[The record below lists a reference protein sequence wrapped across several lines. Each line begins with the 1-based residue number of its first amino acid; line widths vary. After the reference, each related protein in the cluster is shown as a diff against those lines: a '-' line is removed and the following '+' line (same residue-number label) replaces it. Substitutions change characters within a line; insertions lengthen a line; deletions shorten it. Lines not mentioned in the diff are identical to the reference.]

1 MKYTKGGCVKCQE
14 EMVLVRLAVGCV
26 MDPVEKPL
34 EEVSNLGKKDKE
46 PKLVG
51 VKVDVRSKLS
61 A

>member
-1 MKYTKGGCVKCQE
+1 
-14 EMVLVRLAVGCV
+14 MVLVRLAVGYV

-34 EEVSNLGKKDKE
+34 EEVSNPGKKDKE

-51 VKVDVRSKLS
+51 GKVDARSKLS

>member
-1 MKYTKGGCVKCQE
+1 
-14 EMVLVRLAVGCV
+14 MVLVQLAVGYV

-34 EEVSNLGKKDKE
+34 EEVSNLGKRDKE

-51 VKVDVRSKLS
+51 GKADVRSKLS